1 MQRSLTVRFLQSNM
15 GLILQ
20 VSLISFFHAQH
31 EIKEQL
37 YLLFLTA
44 CDHAYLSLV
53 TASGRRKILCSLS
66 QTRVLNNPDCR
77 LCQMIYQE
85 V

>member
-44 CDHAYLSLV
+44 CDHAYLSF
-53 TASGRRKILCSLS
+53 GRHREGGKFF
-66 QTRVLNNPDCR
+66 VLF
-77 LCQMIYQE
+77 LKQE
-85 V
+85 F